1 MVAHHLRCQALD
13 ALDEREF
20 LAQIFL
26 GSERTCVVAADLGAR
41 VAQGVDGVAHTVDET
56 RAVEGL
62 LVENLAQVGC
72 DLVLVLP
79 IGDMCTDVLV
89 HGHDLGVGAAVAR
102 ALERADGRGVG
113 GIRIGGRGG
122 QYAAGKRGV
131 VAAAVLGMQH
141 EHHVEQHGFVA
152 GECHA
157 AAQHLQDGLGGG
169 ETGRGMR
176 YMNLGAAALGD
187 RGHMRE
193 GGDAGET
200 GEHGDGDIDFVLGC
214 NGVGLGVEG
223 VEQQHG
229 ALKHIHDARRHRGHG
244 ELADV
249 FVAQVPKSTQTSA
262 KTVKL
267 FLGGQRARN
276 EQIGDLFVAVAV
288 LGLGVVDQ
296 ILDAV
301 ATKREFALIGH
312 DLTVDLVVAV
322 HIRDASEARDHARA
336 VGIAQAALDIVLDK
350 QVLVIRVGRQAVVEV
365 FAFGRNLTA
374 RLVIQNQAAQVI
386 VEAVVDFL
394 GVVGHARSSPGRI
407 GVTCMGM
414 RASGYPQRLA
424 RYRRYIKLK
433 TSSRWMDTLTPES
446 SPASASAF
454 CSSAKS
460 SLDSAVSASMVMV
473 KMSSIMDCVMSRM
486 STLASPR
493 TRVTPAT
500 MPGRFLPRTV
510 MTIREDEI
518 SAMGNPFA

>member
-1 MVAHHLRCQALD
+1 
-13 ALDEREF
+13 
-20 LAQIFL
+20 
-26 GSERTCVVAADLGAR
+26 
-41 VAQGVDGVAHTVDET
+41 
-56 RAVEGL
+56 
-62 LVENLAQVGC
+62 
-72 DLVLVLP
+72 
-79 IGDMCTDVLV
+79 
-89 HGHDLGVGAAVAR
+89 
-102 ALERADGRGVG
+102 
-113 GIRIGGRGG
+113 
-122 QYAAGKRGV
+122 
-131 VAAAVLGMQH
+131 
-141 EHHVEQHGFVA
+141 
-152 GECHA
+152 
-157 AAQHLQDGLGGG
+157 
-169 ETGRGMR
+169 
-176 YMNLGAAALGD
+176 MNLGAAALGD
-187 RGHMRE
+187 RGHMCE

-200 GEHGDGDIDFVLGC
+200 GEHGDGDVDFVLGC

-249 FVAQVPKSTQTSA
+249 FVAQMPKSTQAFA

-267 FLGGQRARN
+267 FLGGQGARD
-276 EQIGDLFVAVAV
+276 EQIGDFFVAVAV

-336 VGIAQAALDIVLDK
+336 VGIAQAALDIVLNK
-350 QVLVIRVGRQAVVEV
+350 QALVIRVGRQAVVEA
-365 FAFGRNLTA
+365 FALRRNLA
-374 RLVIQNQAAQVI
+374 ACFVIQNQAAQVVI
-386 VEAVVDFL
+386 EAVIDFL

-407 GVTCMGM
+407 GVICMGM

-446 SPASASAF
+446 SPASARAF

>member
-1 MVAHHLRCQALD
+1 MR
-13 ALDEREF
+13 
-20 LAQIFL
+20 
-26 GSERTCVVAADLGAR
+26 
-41 VAQGVDGVAHTVDET
+41 
-56 RAVEGL
+56 
-62 LVENLAQVGC
+62 
-72 DLVLVLP
+72 
-79 IGDMCTDVLV
+79 TDVLV

-113 GIRIGGRGG
+113 GIRVGGRGG
-122 QYAAGKRGV
+122 QHAAGKRGV
-131 VAAAVLGMQH
+131 VAAAVLCMQH

-152 GECHA
+152 VECHA

-169 ETGRGMR
+169 EAGRGVR
-176 YMNLGAAALGD
+176 HVNLGAAKLGD
-187 RGHMRE
+187 RGHVCE
-193 GGDAGET
+193 GGDARET
-200 GEHGDGDIDFVLGC
+200 CEHGNSHVDLMLGRDHVWF
-214 NGVGLGVEG
+214 GIEG

-229 ALKHIHDARRHRGHG
+229 ALEHVHDARRHRGHR
-244 ELADV
+244 ELFDV
-249 FVAQVPKSTQTSA
+249 LVAQMSKGAQALA
-262 KTVKL
+262 KAVEL
-267 FLGGQRARN
+267 FLVGQRTRDK
-276 EQIGDLFVAVAV
+276 QIGDFLVAVAI
-288 LGLGVVDQ
+288 LGLGIVDQ

-301 ATKREFALIGH
+301 AAQRELALIGH
-312 DLTVDLVVAV
+312 DLSVDLVVAV

-336 VGIAQAALDIVLDK
+336 VGIAQAALDIVLNK
-350 QVLVIRVGRQAVVEV
+350 QALVIRVGRQAVVEA
-365 FAFGRNLTA
+365 FALRRNLA
-374 RLVIQNQAAQVI
+374 ACFVIQNQAAQVVI
-386 VEAVVDFL
+386 EAVIDFL

>member
-1 MVAHHLRCQALD
+1 
-13 ALDEREF
+13 
-20 LAQIFL
+20 
-26 GSERTCVVAADLGAR
+26 
-41 VAQGVDGVAHTVDET
+41 
-56 RAVEGL
+56 
-62 LVENLAQVGC
+62 
-72 DLVLVLP
+72 
-79 IGDMCTDVLV
+79 
-89 HGHDLGVGAAVAR
+89 
-102 ALERADGRGVG
+102 
-113 GIRIGGRGG
+113 
-122 QYAAGKRGV
+122 
-131 VAAAVLGMQH
+131 MQH

-169 ETGRGMR
+169 EAGCGVR

-200 GEHGDGDIDFVLGC
+200 GEHGDSDVDFVLGC

-244 ELADV
+244 ELFDV
-249 FVAQVPKSTQTSA
+249 LVAQVPKSAQTSA
-262 KTVKL
+262 KTVELL
-267 FLGGQRARN
+267 FVGQRARD
-276 EQIGDLFVAVAV
+276 EQIGDFFVAVAI
-288 LGLGVVDQ
+288 LRLGVVDQ

-301 ATKREFALIGH
+301 ATKRELALIGH
-312 DLTVDLVVAV
+312 DFAVDLVVAV
-322 HIRDASEARDHARA
+322 HVRDAGKARDHARA
-336 VGIAQAALDIVLDK
+336 IGIAQTALDVVLYE
-350 QVLVIRVGRQAVVEV
+350 QVLVVRGGRQAVVEV

-394 GVVGHARSSPGRI
+394 GVVGHARSSPVRFG
-407 GVTCMGM
+407 
-414 RASGYPQRLA
+414 AARLDDMTSSCPERLV